1 MTQRRKDTTTMKNL
15 PSSLHDTRN
24 DLPEK
29 TRAKVVDLLN
39 SRLAEALDLQ
49 MQSKQAHWNVK
60 GPQFIALHELFDKT
74 AEFVENSIDEIAE
87 RAVVLGGTALGTVQV
102 VAKETSLKPYPLDI
116 SRGTDHVEALS
127 NALAAFGRSV
137 RAAIGIADELGDA
150 DTADLFT
157 GVSREVDKYLWF
169 VEAHQQSK

>member
-1 MTQRRKDTTTMKNL
+1 MKTT
-15 PSSLHDTRN
+15 LHSTRN

-29 TRAKVVDLLN
+29 TRAKIIDLLN

-60 GPQFIALHELFDKT
+60 GPQFIALHELFDKV
-74 AEFVENSIDEIAE
+74 AEAVEDSIDEIAE
-87 RAVVLGGTALGTVQV
+87 RAVALGGTALGTAQI
-102 VAKETSLKPYPLDI
+102 VAKETSLKPYPTDI
-116 SRGTDHVEALS
+116 SRGSDHVDALS
-127 NALAAFGRSV
+127 NALAAFGTSA
-137 RAAIGIADELGDA
+137 RAAINIANELGDA

-157 GVSREVDKYLWF
+157 GLSREIDKYLWF